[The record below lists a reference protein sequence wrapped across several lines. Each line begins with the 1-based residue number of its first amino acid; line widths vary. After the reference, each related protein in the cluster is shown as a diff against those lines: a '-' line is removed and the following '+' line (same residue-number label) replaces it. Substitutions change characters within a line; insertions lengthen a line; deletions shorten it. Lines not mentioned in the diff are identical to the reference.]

1 LRNDVPIR
9 TPTLWSIDHEAVRW
23 NFRQIRNKV
32 GAKVKV
38 LALKFVPCVDACWT

>member
-1 LRNDVPIR
+1 MSRSGRRPY
-9 TPTLWSIDHEAVRW
+9 WSIDHEAVRW